1 MNKSTRPSKCEC
13 CGKEF
18 SFSDLPQEILSV
30 YRTKDIT
37 WVCDDCVSWA
47 NKEVRYAQSMSSDI
61 QRTYIKRSLIHRKET
76 FNSSVRKE
84 SIIFD
89 PVKEVTNKLYVELL
103 FALFYLVCLTIG
115 STLSYLLNPTY
126 LGILLTLP
134 LFIVICWAL
143 HHSYKSV
150 TRLVNSIIVECN
162 LKGEAAIH
170 EFINISNERLDY
182 VLGKDSSLDA
192 AIYQTDSKITNSV
205 TIKPYSSIP
214 NLLNKKAP

>member
-1 MNKSTRPSKCEC
+1 MTKPIKPSKCEC

-84 SIIFD
+84 SLIFE
-89 PVKEVTNKLYVELL
+89 PIKEVTNKLYVELL
-103 FALFYLVCLTIG
+103 FALFYLICLTIG

-126 LGILLTLP
+126 VGILFTLP

-143 HHSYKSV
+143 QHSYKSV

-162 LKGEAAIH
+162 LKGETAIH

-182 VLGKDSSLDA
+182 VLSKNDCLDA
-192 AIYQTDSKITNSV
+192 AAYQTGSKIFDNS
-205 TIKPYSSIP
+205 TTK
-214 NLLNKKAP
+214 L